1 MGHPSLQDARRLSAL
16 KALALMDSPTEAV
29 FDRLTRLAA
38 RFTNTP
44 VSLVS
49 LVDGNRQWF
58 KSMVGLP
65 EPWASRRET
74 PLSHSFCQH
83 VVIEKK
89 PLVVTDARQVDFLKN
104 NLAIPDL
111 NVIGYLGMPLT
122 TSDGYTLGSLCVIDS
137 QPREWQAWEMEI
149 LEDLAATTISLI
161 EMRAQIINMTSIS
174 ENRLRNAMTQL
185 AQVESQRKDD
195 AKHHQGVIKHTIDLL
210 EQHRPA
216 EEIVTFLNGVRA

>member
-1 MGHPSLQDARRLSAL
+1 
-16 KALALMDSPTEAV
+16 MDTPTEAV

-38 RFTNTP
+38 HLTNTP

-58 KSMVGLP
+58 KSIVGLP
-65 EPWASRRET
+65 DPWASRRET

-83 VVIEKK
+83 VVIGQK
-89 PLVVTDARQVDFLKN
+89 PLVVSDAREIDFLKD

-122 TSDGYTLGSLCVIDS
+122 TSDGYTMGSLCVIDS
-137 QPREWQAWEMEI
+137 QPRQWSDKDLAV

-161 EMRAQIINMTSIS
+161 EMRAQIMNMTTIS
-174 ENRLRNAMTQL
+174 EGRLRNAMTQL
-185 AQVESQRKDD
+185 AQVESYRKEEIQ
-195 AKHHQGVIKHTIDLL
+195 HHRSVVNHAVQLL
-210 EQHRPA
+210 EQNRPSQD
-216 EEIVTFLNGVRA
+216 VLTFLKSAQS